1 MEGVQ
6 WMDLGVSESGRPP
19 PPLSLFQVSY
29 GVLYSSM
36 LPVLWDDGR
45 KGSVWGESVVRSDCS
60 VGGPGPGGGASV
72 EASDESASPRRS
84 SPHSAPNFFVH
95 FDAHDTHVSARGREA
110 WRLSTVSSKIAPIV
124 RAAAALA
131 DTASAGY
138 GIAQRRRY
146 VSQHA
151 SVESAAL

>member
-1 MEGVQ
+1 MV
-6 WMDLGVSESGRPP
+6 
-19 PPLSLFQVSY
+19 PLAVTVAAVVEHGY
-29 GVLYSSM
+29 
-36 LPVLWDDGR
+36 PHENRDG
-45 KGSVWGESVVRSDCS
+45 
-60 VGGPGPGGGASV
+60 
-72 EASDESASPRRS
+72 DESASPRRS

-95 FDAHDTHVSARGREA
+95 IDAHDTHVSARGREA
-110 WRLSTVSSKIAPIV
+110 WRLRTVSSKIAPIV

-131 DTASAGY
+131 GTASAGH